1 MFLNKS
7 RYPKNYFHAKPFGK
21 SFNHIGNRPFFKF
34 QSLKG
39 KWTKLWTKL
48 LTKTYINKRGVAGK
62 KQNQSAET
70 WPGWESKA
78 VVGTYTVVKLC
89 T

>member
-1 MFLNKS
+1 MDKITD
-7 RYPKNYFHAKPFGK
+7 KNVH
-21 SFNHIGNRPFFKF
+21 
-34 QSLKG
+34 
-39 KWTKLWTKL
+39 
-48 LTKTYINKRGVAGK
+48 YINKRGVAGK